1 MIDEGFCVVCRV
13 PGCEKCKKGE
23 PEECESCVQG
33 ASNVDGKCVCNATDH
48 QINPNGECELCEVEG
63 CSSCAENNSAVCV
76 QCSDCSARVVEG
88 SCECATGYVMQE
100 GQCELC
106 PIFACEECV
115 LEGETAT
122 CTNCGEGKV
131 EESGVCRCEG
141 DNMEMLNMFCQCQKG
156 FRMVEEQCVAC

>member
-1 MIDEGFCVVCRV
+1 MIDEGFCLDCRV
-13 PGCEKCKKGE
+13 PGCEKCKWGE

-33 ASNVDGKCVCNATDH
+33 TSNVDGKCVCNATDH

-63 CSSCAENNSAVCV
+63 GSSCAEDNPAVCV
-76 QCSDCSARVVEG
+76 QCSDSSARVVEG
-88 SCECATGYVMQE
+88 ICKCATGYVMQE

-115 LEGETAT
+115 LEGETAN
-122 CTNCGEGKV
+122 CTNCGEHKV
-131 EESGVCRCEG
+131 EEDGVCRCEG